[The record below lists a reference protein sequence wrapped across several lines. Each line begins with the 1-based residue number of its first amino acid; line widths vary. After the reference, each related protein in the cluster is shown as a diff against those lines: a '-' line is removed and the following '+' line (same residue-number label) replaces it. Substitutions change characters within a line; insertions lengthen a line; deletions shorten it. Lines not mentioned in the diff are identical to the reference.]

1 LWLQTVP
8 MSRRC
13 FQNFNV
19 VLDSTNPA
27 AVPTVVQQIKLK
39 NEINVDDEVTNPAAV
54 PTAAEPL
61 ILIYPFL
68 GGMDIER
75 HK

>member
-1 LWLQTVP
+1 
-8 MSRRC
+8 
-13 FQNFNV
+13 
-19 VLDSTNPA
+19 
-27 AVPTVVQQIKLK
+27 VPTVVQQIKLK